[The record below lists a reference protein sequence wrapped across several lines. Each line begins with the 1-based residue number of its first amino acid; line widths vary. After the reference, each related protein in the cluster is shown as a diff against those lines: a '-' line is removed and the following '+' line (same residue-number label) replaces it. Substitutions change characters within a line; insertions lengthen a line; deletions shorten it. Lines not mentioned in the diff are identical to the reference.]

1 MAKTPSLSLKNLI
14 NALTGSEKRYFKL
27 YVGEKIEKESK
38 YLILFDLIDQGII
51 QDEDELKQA
60 VYEGDIG
67 ESRKFSELKSYLF
80 ELTLRAL
87 QAYDTKGNV
96 NIRLQ
101 ELLQGTQVLFR
112 RSLFKEAKQ
121 NLGKAKKLASKY
133 EEHLLL
139 LEIIRWEK
147 KIAYALTDI
156 KFLDEELENLERE
169 ERYHL
174 AQYQLRT
181 RYRNTFFKL
190 LINIRKQGPG
200 SGQGQHLQQLV
211 TSIKRLVLPK
221 ETGHNTKVIFYRL
234 ISMQKYIEGDI
245 EGFIE
250 TNILLMK
257 LLESEP
263 HFLKQEVS
271 EYISVV
277 NNLLIGYGTLEKFDK
292 VLVLLEKFKTI
303 KAITT
308 DDELKIHR
316 QYYMNLF
323 AYYIHTGAFDDG
335 IEAFKEHQKF
345 IKKNKSQSFL
355 KHSFYFQY
363 FYLHFGAAQF
373 DLALQYLN
381 DWLDLKTNTER
392 HDLQAL
398 ARILNLLIH
407 KEMGNTIL
415 IHSLTRSA
423 TRFLNKNNKPSK
435 YEEAVLK
442 YFRRSINSVDRSD
455 EIRNLE
461 TLLNDIRKI
470 KSNRVDNNIMNL
482 FDMES
487 WVISKLKNI
496 PFMELKKQ
504 QTKL

>member
-1 MAKTPSLSLKNLI
+1 MAKTPSLSLRNLI

-27 YVGEKIEKESK
+27 YVGEKEAKESK
-38 YLILFDLIDQGII
+38 YLILFDLIDQGSIL
-51 QDEDELKQA
+51 DEEELKQA
-60 VYEGDIG
+60 VYDGDIG

-80 ELTLRAL
+80 ELILRAL
-87 QAYDTKGNV
+87 QSYDTKGNV

-112 RSLFKEAKQ
+112 RSLFKEARQ
-121 NLGKAKKLASKY
+121 NLSKAKKLASKY
-133 EEHLLL
+133 EEHLML

-156 KFLDEELENLERE
+156 KYLDEKLENLEKE

-174 AQYQLRT
+174 VQYQLRT

-190 LINIRKQGPG
+190 LTNIRKKGPG
-200 SGQGQHLQQLV
+200 GDSNKYLDQLI
-211 TSIKRLVLPK
+211 TSIKRLVLPA

-234 ISMQKYIEGDI
+234 VSMQKYIEGDI
-245 EGFIE
+245 NGFIE
-250 TNILLMK
+250 TNNLLLN
-257 LLESEP
+257 LLEEEP

-271 EYISVV
+271 EYISVM
-277 NNLLIGYGTLEKFDK
+277 NNLMIGHGTLGQFGE
-292 VLVLLEKFKTI
+292 VQMLLDKFKNI
-303 KAITT
+303 KSITK

-323 AYYIHTGAFDDG
+323 SYCIHTGSFDKG
-335 IEAFKEHQKF
+335 VAAFKEHQKF
-345 IKKNKSQSFL
+345 LKKNSSKSFM

-363 FYLHFGAAQF
+363 FYLHFGAGKF
-373 DLALQYLN
+373 DAALQYLN

-392 HDLQAL
+392 DDLQAL

-407 KEMGNTIL
+407 KEMGNHML
-415 IHSLTRSA
+415 IQSLTRSA
-423 TRFLNKNNKPSK
+423 SRFLNKTKFVSK
-435 YEEAVLK
+435 YEESILK
-442 YFRRSINSVDRSD
+442 YFRRSINDIDRKD

-461 TLLNDIRKI
+461 ILLRDIREI
-470 KSNRVDNNIMNL
+470 KSNRIDNKIMNL

-487 WVISKLKNI
+487 WVISKLKNV
-496 PFMELKKQ
+496 PFKEVKQ
-504 QTKL
+504 QLSNR

>member
-1 MAKTPSLSLKNLI
+1 MAKTPSLSLRNLI

-27 YVGEKIEKESK
+27 YVGEKVEKESK
-38 YLILFDLIDQGII
+38 YLVLFDLLDQGLIH
-51 QDEDELKQA
+51 DEEELKKA

-80 ELTLRAL
+80 ELILRAL
-87 QAYDTKGNV
+87 QSYDTKGNV

-121 NLGKAKKLASKY
+121 NLSKAKKLASKY

-156 KFLDEELENLERE
+156 KFLDEELENLEKE

-190 LINIRKQGPG
+190 LTNIRKQAPG
-200 SGQGQHLQQLV
+200 TGQAKHLDQLI

-234 ISMQKYIEGDI
+234 ESMQHYIEGNI
-245 EGFIE
+245 EGFVE
-250 TNILLMK
+250 TNKLLLQ

-271 EYISVV
+271 EYISVI
-277 NNLLIGYGTLEKFDK
+277 NNLLIGHGTLEQFDQ
-292 VLVLLEKFKTI
+292 VIALLEI
-303 KAITT
+303 LKAVQPITK

-323 AYYIHTGAFDDG
+323 SYCIHTGNFDQG
-335 IEAFKEHQKF
+335 ITAFKEHQKF
-345 IKKNKSQSFL
+345 LKKNKSQSFL
-355 KHSFYFQY
+355 KHTFFFQY
-363 FYLHFGAAQF
+363 FYLHFGAG
-373 DLALQYLN
+373 LYNEALQYMN
-381 DWLDLKTNTER
+381 DWLNLKTNTEKQ
-392 HDLQAL
+392 DLQAL
-398 ARILNLLIH
+398 ARILNLVIH
-407 KEMGNTIL
+407 KELGNEIL
-415 IHSLTRSA
+415 IQSLTRSA
-423 TRFLNKNNKPSK
+423 TRFLNKISKPSK

-442 YFRRSINSVDRSD
+442 YFRRSLKDIDKSD
-455 EIRNLE
+455 EQKSLE
-461 TLLNDIRKI
+461 LLLRDIKNI
-470 KSNRVDNNIMNL
+470 KSNRIDNHIMNL

-487 WVISKLKNI
+487 WVISKLNDV
-496 PFMELKKQ
+496 PFKDVKQ
-504 QTKL
+504 QYFK